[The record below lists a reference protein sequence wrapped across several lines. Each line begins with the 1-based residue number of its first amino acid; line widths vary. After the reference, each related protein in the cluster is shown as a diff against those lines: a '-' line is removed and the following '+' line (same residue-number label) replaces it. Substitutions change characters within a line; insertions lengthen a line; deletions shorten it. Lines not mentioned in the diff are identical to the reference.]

1 MHRNPSPAVDVV
13 VTDGERI
20 LLVKR
25 GKDPYKDRFAL
36 PGGFVEYG
44 ETVEETAVREI
55 LEETG
60 VQIKLEAILGVYSD
74 PQRDPR
80 GHILTTVFIGRQIA
94 GEPVGGDDA
103 IEASWVDLESLDSS
117 ILSFDH
123 ALIVEDLKRWLKD
136 DSTFWSTK
144 DR

>member
-1 MHRNPSPAVDVV
+1 MHRNPSPTVDVV
-13 VTDGERI
+13 VTDGENL

-25 GKDPYKDRFAL
+25 GKRPYKDRWAL

-44 ETVEETAVREI
+44 ETVEETAVREV

-80 GHILTTVFIGRQIA
+80 GHTLTTVFIGRRIA
-94 GEPVGGDDA
+94 GDPVGGDDA
-103 IEASWVDLESLDSS
+103 KEALWIDLESLDTS
-117 ILSFDH
+117 ILAFDH
-123 ALIVEDLKRWLKD
+123 SLIVEDLKRWLKD
-136 DSTFWSTK
+136 NSTFWSSK

>member
-1 MHRNPSPAVDVV
+1 MYRNPSPAVDVL

-55 LEETG
+55 MEETG

>member
-1 MHRNPSPAVDVV
+1 
-13 VTDGERI
+13 
-20 LLVKR
+20 
-25 GKDPYKDRFAL
+25 
-36 PGGFVEYG
+36 
-44 ETVEETAVREI
+44 
-55 LEETG
+55 
-60 VQIKLEAILGVYSD
+60 GVYSD

>member
-55 LEETG
+55 MEETG

-80 GHILTTVFIGRQIA
+80 GHVLTTAFIGRPIA
-94 GEPVGGDDA
+94 GE
-103 IEASWVDLESLDSS
+103 
-117 ILSFDH
+117 
-123 ALIVEDLKRWLKD
+123 
-136 DSTFWSTK
+136 
-144 DR
+144 